1 MQFSKPYYILA
12 YQTDDQ
18 DYTVVQLANTR
29 PESGLHMRYSFL
41 KCTFI
46 SFAAVSDYKTL
57 EAYFTTGIM
66 LTQAANGVL
75 VLSYG
80 PIAIYDI
87 H

>member
-1 MQFSKPYYILA
+1 M
-12 YQTDDQ
+12 
-18 DYTVVQLANTR
+18 VQLANTR
-29 PESGLHMRYSFL
+29 PESGLYMRYSFW

-66 LTQAANGVL
+66 LTQAANGAL
-75 VLSYG
+75 VLSLG
-80 PIAIYDI
+80 PIAIYNI